1 MQANEIYHQDMPQKC
16 LREVFGLGLHETM
29 SVGCKQ
35 SMKDETKFDIE
46 LQVKER
52 PAKTADVELEWPIA
66 LTAGGRPGLATLI
79 PGVPLI
85 SKTLDPSS

>member
-1 MQANEIYHQDMPQKC
+1 MPQKC

-52 PAKTADVELEWPIA
+52 PAKTADIELEWPIA
-66 LTAGGRPGLATLI
+66 PTAKGRPGLATLV
-79 PGVPLI
+79 PGELPTCLMLFSLI
-85 SKTLDPSS
+85 GLVKGFQSM